1 MKKTLRIV
9 LGIVEIATGALFL
22 ANQASDIQL
31 GFGLAFVFLGISALI
46 SVLK

>member
-1 MKKTLRIV
+1 MKKPLRII
-9 LGIVEIATGALFL
+9 LGIVEIGAGALFL
-22 ANQASDIQL
+22 AHQASDIQL